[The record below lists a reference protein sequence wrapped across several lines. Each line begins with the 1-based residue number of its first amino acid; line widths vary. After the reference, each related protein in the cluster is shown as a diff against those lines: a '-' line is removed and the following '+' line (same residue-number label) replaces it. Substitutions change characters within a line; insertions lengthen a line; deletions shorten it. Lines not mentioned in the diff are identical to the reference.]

1 MSDAVSLASLGAA
14 ALTEGI
20 KFLYA
25 QAGELL
31 KRRRDRTPSDTA
43 GAQSTPE
50 IVAQP
55 ALLPAADLELLVRFE
70 SELRALRTDLSEYD
84 SGVDVVDPSDEA
96 LLLRVD
102 ALRRVLESI
111 YGTRLVLRGEPPEP
125 AAIVARVDADD
136 VAGYVAAVRANGPVG
151 DIHAYTRVR
160 QVRAGGQVVG
170 VDLSARQRPDA

>member
-31 KRRRDRTPSDTA
+31 KRRRDRTSADTSDA
-43 GAQSTPE
+43 TPE
-50 IVAQP
+50 IVAEP
-55 ALLPAADLELLVRFE
+55 ALLPAADLELLGRFE

-84 SGVDVVDPSDEA
+84 SGVDLVDPSDEA

-111 YGTRLVLRGEPPEP
+111 YGTRLVLRGEPPAP

-136 VAGYVAAVRANGPVG
+136 VAGYVAAVRADEPVG
-151 DIHAYTRVR
+151 DLRAYARVR
-160 QVRAGGQVVG
+160 QVRPGGEVVG
-170 VDLSARQRPDA
+170 VDLGARRRPDA